1 MVSRAR
7 AQKPDHQQTT
17 YPPLHTRL
25 NGIPYFLRIMGEMR
39 VILCRR
45 KASQPWE
52 LPGKKPGADE
62 TVSAGQ
68 GGVARQPCPPVAP
81 QERNTQGPARWSVP
95 THGTTF
101 VTTNKVCGWG
111 MAAHRLPPLRQ
122 NPLGPPHGHS
132 AI

>member
-52 LPGKKPGADE
+52 LPGKMEKANEKGAAEDKM
-62 TVSAGQ
+62 V
-68 GGVARQPCPPVAP
+68 R
-81 QERNTQGPARWSVP
+81 
-95 THGTTF
+95 
-101 VTTNKVCGWG
+101 
-111 MAAHRLPPLRQ
+111 
-122 NPLGPPHGHS
+122 
-132 AI
+132 